1 MVDLNQDFFG
11 ENNTFVNRVEHLRA
25 RQGVTWARVAEI
37 IGLSRTMLHL
47 IRKGTNEPSR
57 KTMIR
62 LEQAE
67 IDAGLRKP
75 VLEKKSVLELLK
87 SKPTSGI
94 EISPAD
100 HDAGEVLIDVEYRRG
115 SPPDGCPARI
125 PVKAPDASIAA
136 QLLVD
141 VMLDEDFEGFLIHCL
156 PADYAKREFLNKLK
170 PFSFLKLLEA
180 ALGMSLGSRWRE
192 SFPHVSQQV
201 PKPPLQNLH

>member
-1 MVDLNQDFFG
+1 MQGIIFDNSLFL
-11 ENNTFVNRVEHLRA
+11 TRIEHLQAHHRI
-25 RQGVTWARVAEI
+25 TWGQLADM

-47 IRKGTNEPSR
+47 IRKGSNPPSR
-57 KTMIR
+57 KTLFR

-67 IDAGLRKP
+67 IEAGLRKA
-75 VLEKKSVLELLK
+75 VLEKNSVLKLLK

-136 QLLVD
+136 QLLVG

-156 PADYAKREFLNKLK
+156 PADYAKQEFLNKLK
-170 PFSFLKLLEA
+170 PVSFLKLIEA

-192 SFPHVSQQV
+192 SLPYVSQQV
-201 PKPPLQNLH
+201 PKPPLQSLH

>member
-1 MVDLNQDFFG
+1 M
-11 ENNTFVNRVEHLRA
+11 
-25 RQGVTWARVAEI
+25 

-47 IRKGTNEPSR
+47 IRKGSNPPSR
-57 KTMIR
+57 KTLFR

-67 IDAGLRKP
+67 IEAGLRKP

-115 SPPDGCPARI
+115 SPPEACPASI
-125 PVKAPDASIAA
+125 HVKAPDASIAV

-141 VMLDEDFEGFLIHCL
+141 VMLEEDFEGFLIHCL

-170 PFSFLKLLEA
+170 PVSFLKLLEA
-180 ALGMSLGSRWRE
+180 ALGMSVGSGWRE
-192 SFPHVSQQV
+192 SFPHVSQQIL
-201 PKPPLQNLH
+201 KPPHQNLH